1 MLFNQLRQSDSQ
13 SPNNNNNN
21 SNNNNNNNNSNN
33 NNYNNNNKPLYH
45 GIPRVHGWALREGF
59 KWASRCEAA

>member
-21 SNNNNNNNNSNN
+21 SNNNNNNSNN
-33 NNYNNNNKPLYH
+33 NNYNNNNNKPLYH

>member
-1 MLFNQLRQSDSQ
+1 MFFNWLQQSDSQ

-21 SNNNNNNNNSNN
+21 
-33 NNYNNNNKPLYH
+33 NNNNKPSYH

>member
-1 MLFNQLRQSDSQ
+1 MFSNQFRQSDSQ

-21 SNNNNNNNNSNN
+21 N
-33 NNYNNNNKPLYH
+33 NNNNKPSYH
-45 GIPRVHGWALREGF
+45 GILRVHGWALREGF